1 MSAQPN
7 NTVSIAVFYRQVR
20 NFVEKTPVWGRA
32 IRYQTKPDERFDMTL
47 ISRRV
52 YGRPDEFLTV
62 MAAAGLDSVEQ
73 ALPEQLL
80 VLPTDAQL
88 SAIKVSSRF
97 GGGF

>member
-1 MSAQPN
+1 MSTQHN
-7 NTVSIAVFYRQVR
+7 DSVSIAIFYRQVR
-20 NFVEKTPVWGRA
+20 DFVEKTPVWGRA

-62 MAAAGLDSVEQ
+62 MAAAGLDAVEQ

-80 VLPTDAQL
+80 ILPTEAQL
-88 SAIKVSSRF
+88 SAIKTSSRF
-97 GGGF
+97 GSNF